1 MLPNFAE
8 LADSSIR
15 INVSALGFLH
25 IRLISDSHTAT
36 QFGDDFVMPEACP
49 IMSLAK
55 TDCSQVP
62 DFLALPLTR
71 RLTNIEAITKGMAR
85 LPPPAR

>member
-1 MLPNFAE
+1 
-8 LADSSIR
+8 
-15 INVSALGFLH
+15 
-25 IRLISDSHTAT
+25 
-36 QFGDDFVMPEACP
+36 MPEAYP

-71 RLTNIEAITKGMAR
+71 RLTNIEAVTKGISR